1 MSVITTIRQSVAR
14 WIAPEARA
22 LPQQVA
28 DALTVRSSS
37 GVAVTEAT
45 ALTASAVFAAIRVIA
60 ETVAQVDWEIYQKS
74 GEAEIEIDDHP
85 LYRLLDEEPNPE
97 MTAFSWR
104 IAMLTSY
111 YLHGNML
118 AEIERNGAGL
128 PVNLWWI
135 HPSRVHVMRDPGPMG
150 RLFYRVTDADGLNP
164 VRVESANMY
173 HVPLLASDG
182 VTGRGL
188 IQRAR
193 NSIGLSL
200 GMEEYSGSSFA
211 NGARPAGLL
220 KHPGKLTADARS
232 NIRSEW
238 EALHRGVDK
247 AGRTAVLQEGMEFQP
262 MQMSAVDAQ
271 LLEQRQF
278 QISEIARWFNIPPH
292 LLRDLSRATFGNIEH
307 QGIEYQTYTIRPLCR
322 AMEQEAQRKLV
333 SRAERS
339 TIHTEL
345 DLDDLQLIDRKSRFD
360 AYAVARQNGWMSAN
374 EIRDEEGM
382 NPIAGEEGD
391 AYLINGN
398 MIPLG
403 LAMAGGVASLNATPA
418 PVVGEPSV
426 AMPEEGRAVA
436 VGETEM
442 AGALAAILEGE
453 LSRLLTKER
462 NAATRAAGK
471 PSEFLRWLDDFYG
484 DHAGTLEGAIGPTVR
499 AIALHTGR
507 SIDPG
512 EVVRRHVEQ
521 SRQALLTAAE
531 VSVDRFAESVES
543 CVRSWDSSRAAM
555 FAQGVLRG

>member
-1 MSVITTIRQSVAR
+1 MSVLTSIRQSLAT

-22 LPQQVA
+22 MPQQVA
-28 DALTVRSSS
+28 DALTMRSSS
-37 GVAVTEAT
+37 GVAVNEAT

-60 ETVAQVDWEIYQKS
+60 ETVAQIHWEIYQQT
-74 GEAEIEIDDHP
+74 GEAEVEIEDHP
-85 LYRLLDEEPNPE
+85 LSMLLDQEPNPE

-118 AEIERNGAGL
+118 AEIERNGGGK
-128 PVNLWWI
+128 PVALWWI
-135 HPSRVHVMRDPGPMG
+135 HPGRVNVHRDPMG
-150 RLFYRVTDADGLNP
+150 TLFYAVNDADGRNP
-164 VRVESANMY
+164 VRVEAADMF

-182 VTGRGL
+182 VVGRGL
-188 IQRAR
+188 VQRAR

-200 GMEEYSGSSFA
+200 GMEEYAGSSFA
-211 NGARPAGLL
+211 NGARPAGVL

-238 EALHRGVDK
+238 EALHRGADK
-247 AGRTAVLQEGMEFQP
+247 AGKTAVLQEGMEFQP

-333 SRAERS
+333 TRAERS

-382 NPIAGEEGD
+382 NPIEGPEGD

-398 MIPLG
+398 MIPLN
-403 LAMAGGVASLNATPA
+403 LAMAGGVAALNATPA

-426 AMPEEGRAVA
+426 ATPEEGRAVD
-436 VGETEM
+436 VTDGEM
-442 AGALAAILEGE
+442 GRALTAILEGE

-471 PSEFLRWLDDFYG
+471 PNEFLRWLEEFYA
-484 DHAGTLEGAIGPTVR
+484 DHSGILEGAIGPTLR
-499 AIALHTGR
+499 AIALHTR
-507 SIDPG
+507 RVIDPA
-512 EVVRRHVEQ
+512 EIVRQHVEQ

-531 VSVDRFAESVES
+531 VSVDRFADSVET
-543 CVRSWDSSRAAM
+543 CVRSWDSSRAAT
-555 FAQGVLRG
+555 FAQGVLNG

>member
-1 MSVITTIRQSVAR
+1 M
-14 WIAPEARA
+14 
-22 LPQQVA
+22 PQQVA

-37 GVAVTEAT
+37 GTSVTEAS

-60 ETVAQVDWEIYQKS
+60 ETIGQIQWEIYERQ
-74 GEAEIEIDDHP
+74 GEAEVEIDDHP
-85 LYRLLDEEPNPE
+85 LARLLDEEPNPE

-118 AEIERNGAGL
+118 AEIERNGGRQ
-128 PVNLWWI
+128 PVALWPI
-135 HPSRVHVMRDPGPMG
+135 HPSRVHVRRDPAGTM
-150 RLFYRVTDADGLNP
+150 YYAVTDPDGLNP
-164 VRVESANMY
+164 VRVEAADMY

-188 IQRAR
+188 VQRAR
-193 NSIGLSL
+193 NSFGLLL

-211 NGARPAGLL
+211 NGARPSGLL
-220 KHPGKLTADARS
+220 RHPGKLTEAARS

-238 EALHRGVDK
+238 EALHRGADK
-247 AGRTAVLQEGMEFQP
+247 AGRTAVLQEGMEFQA

-278 QISEIARWFNIPPH
+278 QISEVARWFNIPPH

-333 SRAERS
+333 RLADRA

-382 NPIAGEEGD
+382 NPIEGPEGD

-398 MIPLG
+398 MIPLN
-403 LAMAGGVASLNATPA
+403 LAMAGGVASLTATPA

-426 AMPEEGRAVA
+426 ATPEEGRAIGTSDA
-436 VGETEM
+436 EM
-442 AGALAAILEGE
+442 GQALVVILEGA
-453 LSRLLTKER
+453 LSRVLTKER
-462 NAATRAAGK
+462 NAATKAAKEPGK
-471 PSEFLRWLDDFYG
+471 FLRWLDEFYS
-484 DHAGTLEGAIGPTVR
+484 HHSTTFEAEIGPTLR
-499 AIALHTGR
+499 AIALHIGR
-507 SIDPG
+507 TIDPA
-512 EVVRRHVEQ
+512 EVVRLHVEQ
-521 SRQALLTAAE
+521 SRQALLAAAE
-531 VSVDRFAESVES
+531 VSVERLSESVET
-543 CVRSWDSSRAAM
+543 CVRSWDSSRAAA

>member
-1 MSVITTIRQSVAR
+1 MSVLDSLRTNVAR
-14 WIAPEARA
+14 WIAPEARSM
-22 LPQQVA
+22 PQQVA

-37 GVAVTEAT
+37 GVPVTEAT

-60 ETVAQVDWEIYQKS
+60 ETIGQIQWEIYEQQ
-74 GEAEIEIDDHP
+74 GEAEIEVDDHP
-85 LYRLLDEEPNPE
+85 LARLLDEEPNTE

-104 IAMLTSY
+104 VCMLTAY
-111 YLHGNML
+111 YLHGNMI
-118 AEIERNGAGL
+118 AEIERNGGGQPIGL
-128 PVNLWWI
+128 WPI
-135 HPSRVHVMRDPGPMG
+135 HPSRVQVRRDPAGTM
-150 RLFYRVTDADGLNP
+150 FYAVTDPDGLNP
-164 VRVESANMY
+164 IRIEAADIY

-182 VTGRGL
+182 VVGKGL
-188 IQRAR
+188 VQRAR
-193 NSIGLSL
+193 NTFGLTL

-220 KHPGKLTADARS
+220 KHPGKLTEAARS

-238 EALHRGVDK
+238 EALHRGADK

-278 QISEIARWFNIPPH
+278 QIAEIARWFNIPPH

-333 SRAERS
+333 RPADRA

-382 NPIAGEEGD
+382 NPIDGPEGD

-398 MIPLG
+398 MIPLN
-403 LAMAGGVASLNATPA
+403 LAMAGGAAALKVTTTPT

-426 AMPEEGRAVA
+426 AVPEEGRSIA
-436 VGETEM
+436 VGTSEM
-442 AGALAAILEGE
+442 GSALAAILEGE

-471 PSEFLRWLDDFYG
+471 PGEFLRWLDEFYA
-484 DHAGTLEGAIGPTVR
+484 DHAGILESAIGPTLR
-499 AIALHTGR
+499 AIGLHLGR
-507 SIDPG
+507 AIDPA
-512 EVVRRHVEQ
+512 EIVRQHVEQ

-531 VSVDRFAESVES
+531 VSVEKFGESVET
-543 CVRSWDSSRAAM
+543 CVRSWDSSRAAT
-555 FAQGVLRG
+555 FAQGVCNG

>member
-1 MSVITTIRQSVAR
+1 MSVITTIRQNVAR
-14 WIAPEARA
+14 WIAPEARGM
-22 LPQQVA
+22 PQQVA
-28 DALTVRSSS
+28 DALTVRSSA
-37 GVAVTEAT
+37 GVPVTEST
-45 ALTASAVFAAIRVIA
+45 ALSASAVFAAVRVIA
-60 ETVAQVDWEIYQKS
+60 ETIAQIHWEIYQKT
-74 GEAEIEIDDHP
+74 GEAEIELDDHP
-85 LYRLLDEEPNPE
+85 LRILLDEEPNGE

-118 AEIERNGAGL
+118 AEIERNGAGY
-128 PVNLWWI
+128 PIGLWWI
-135 HPSRVHVMRDPGPMG
+135 HPGRVHVRRDPAGGM
-150 RLFYRVTDADGLNP
+150 FYAVTDPDGLNP
-164 VRVESANMY
+164 VRVEAANMY

-182 VTGRGL
+182 IAGRGL

-193 NSIGLSL
+193 DSIGLL
-200 GMEEYSGSSFA
+200 VGMEQYASSSFA

-220 KHPGKLTADARS
+220 KHPGKLTEAARA

-238 EALHRGVDK
+238 EALHRGADK
-247 AGRTAVLQEGMEFQP
+247 AGRTAVLQEGMDFQP

-278 QISEIARWFNIPPH
+278 QIAEVARWFNIPPH

-333 SRAERS
+333 PRAERS

-382 NPIAGEEGD
+382 NPIEGPEGD

-403 LAMAGGVASLNATPA
+403 LAMAGGVASLTATPA
-418 PVVGEPSV
+418 PVIGEPSV
-426 AMPEEGRAVA
+426 ATPEEGRSVA
-436 VGETEM
+436 VGDSEM
-442 AGALAAILEGE
+442 GLALAGILEGA
-453 LSRLLTKER
+453 LSRVLTKER
-462 NAATRAAGK
+462 NAASKAAK
-471 PSEFLRWLDDFYG
+471 EPSKFLRWLDEFYS
-484 DHAGTLEGAIGPTVR
+484 HHSTTFEAEIAPTLR
-499 AIALHTGR
+499 AIALHLGR

-512 EVVRRHVEQ
+512 EVVRQHVEQ

-531 VSVDRFAESVES
+531 VSVDRFGESVET
-543 CVRSWDSSRAAM
+543 CVRSWDSSRAAA
-555 FAQGVLRG
+555 FAQGVLNG